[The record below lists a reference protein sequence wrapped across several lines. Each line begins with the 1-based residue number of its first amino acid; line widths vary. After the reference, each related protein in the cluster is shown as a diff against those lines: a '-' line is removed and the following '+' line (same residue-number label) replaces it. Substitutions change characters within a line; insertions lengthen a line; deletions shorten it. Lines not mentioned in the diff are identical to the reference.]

1 MKVTYK
7 HLQMSY
13 PPNCQL
19 LPLCIAE
26 NDDVLMLLNNDDL
39 DVVFYNWRNNKVEVI
54 QIPNDNA

>member
-1 MKVTYK
+1 
-7 HLQMSY
+7 MSY